1 MIANK
6 QRGHADG
13 STAYRICDFPLK
25 CHEDMLHSMNMGE
38 PMSKKLFTRRSF
50 TGLAAVTTISFFT
63 GCDKVMKQVL
73 NGSGQDDGKG
83 SSQTQGK
90 NQEDEKERVLAAW
103 NATPFVEKPDNPT
116 LDGDINKI
124 IVGVWQIDT
133 ATGAGDKAGK
143 TYDHAGMLN
152 QAYHDGT
159 VPHYI
164 FKSDGTHELHHFDGK
179 VDHGKWTAKGDSAI
193 SCVYEEDGTTDEWS
207 YDREA
212 QRLKFEGK
220 SAISSY
226 QKLSDNPK
234 DTSQIAYID
243 GNVVNFAATI
253 PGVWELVSLH
263 RINSNEPDLSTED
276 VKSNIKK
283 TGTSYFFS
291 VHKNGFCAL
300 FYPSGRVLPGR
311 IEAESSSDDKQTY
324 PMLVAASDQF
334 ENVEEASLQAHPKRP
349 TTVYVKL
356 KEVELLFQHVNH
368 REDDFGDISYAPKA
382 SFPWHL
388 DKLGNPTS
396 ESSGDNSSSSKS
408 DISGNK

>member
-1 MIANK
+1 
-6 QRGHADG
+6 
-13 STAYRICDFPLK
+13 
-25 CHEDMLHSMNMGE
+25 
-38 PMSKKLFTRRSF
+38 MSKKLFTRRSF

-73 NGSGQDDGKG
+73 NGSNQDNNQG

-90 NQEDEKERVLAAW
+90 NQEEEKERVLAAW

-133 ATGAGDKAGK
+133 AIGAGGKAGK

-263 RINSNEPDLSTED
+263 RINSDEPDLSTED
-276 VKSNIKK
+276 VKSNIEE

-311 IEAESSSDDKQTY
+311 IEAESSSGDKQTY

-408 DISGNK
+408 DTSGNK

>member
-1 MIANK
+1 
-6 QRGHADG
+6 
-13 STAYRICDFPLK
+13 
-25 CHEDMLHSMNMGE
+25 
-38 PMSKKLFTRRSF
+38 MSKKLFTRRSF
-50 TGLAAVTTISFFT
+50 TGLAAVTTMSFFT
-63 GCDKVMKQVL
+63 GCDKEKKQDL
-73 NGSGQDDGKG
+73 NGSDQDDCKG

-124 IVGVWQIDT
+124 IVGVWQADT
-133 ATGAGDKAGK
+133 AIGAGDKAGK

-207 YDREA
+207 YDRKA

-243 GNVVNFAATI
+243 GNVVNFTATI

-276 VKSNIKK
+276 VISNIKK
-283 TGTSYFFS
+283 TGTSFS
-291 VHKNGFCAL
+291 IQAEESCREEL
-300 FYPSGRVLPGR
+300 RQRVLLTISKPIRCLLRRR
-311 IEAESSSDDKQTY
+311 INLKT
-324 PMLVAASDQF
+324 L
-334 ENVEEASLQAHPKRP
+334 KR
-349 TTVYVKL
+349 
-356 KEVELLFQHVNH
+356 LLFRHIQ
-368 REDDFGDISYAPKA
+368 
-382 SFPWHL
+382 
-388 DKLGNPTS
+388 
-396 ESSGDNSSSSKS
+396 S
-408 DISGNK
+408 DRQLFTLS

>member
-1 MIANK
+1 
-6 QRGHADG
+6 
-13 STAYRICDFPLK
+13 
-25 CHEDMLHSMNMGE
+25 
-38 PMSKKLFTRRSF
+38 MSKKLFTRRSF

-124 IVGVWQIDT
+124 IVGVWQVDT
-133 ATGAGDKAGK
+133 AIGAGDKAGK

-193 SCVYEEDGTTDEWS
+193 SCVYEEDGTTDEWI

-263 RINSNEPDLSTED
+263 RINSDEPDLSTED

-408 DISGNK
+408 DTSGNK

>member
-1 MIANK
+1 
-6 QRGHADG
+6 
-13 STAYRICDFPLK
+13 
-25 CHEDMLHSMNMGE
+25 
-38 PMSKKLFTRRSF
+38 
-50 TGLAAVTTISFFT
+50 
-63 GCDKVMKQVL
+63 
-73 NGSGQDDGKG
+73 
-83 SSQTQGK
+83 
-90 NQEDEKERVLAAW
+90 
-103 NATPFVEKPDNPT
+103 
-116 LDGDINKI
+116 
-124 IVGVWQIDT
+124 
-133 ATGAGDKAGK
+133 
-143 TYDHAGMLN
+143 MLN

-263 RINSNEPDLSTED
+263 RINSDEPDLSTED

-311 IEAESSSDDKQTY
+311 IEAESSSDNKQTY

-356 KEVELLFQHVNH
+356 KEVELLFQHLNH

-396 ESSGDNSSSSKS
+396 EASGDNS
-408 DISGNK
+408 